1 MIQRVARY
9 LNSYGAGR
17 TTAAVLAYARRHV
30 YAAALP
36 VAVSV
41 GLPTASLAQA
51 IWSDQSPDADAT
63 AVFRTMQDRLT
74 SLRAEPIVVGVPA
87 ALKPVFAYLSG
98 LLNPGSRVASYEE
111 LAATSDCPALVYIDR
126 LSMAP
131 LVGWFDRVGDCYGM
145 VGQAGE
151 FALLARGDGDTQL
164 VQGLRAAFELFG
176 RSSHPSHGVDFRVR
190 AGTTD
195 AVLIDETWTVYIE
208 ALAAKGIVRADT
220 VLDLGAHIGGF
231 ALHAAK
237 HLGCRRIV
245 AIEAMPDNF
254 GLLADNIAGNGFA
267 QILHPIHGAVL
278 DRDGEAILS
287 APGTHT
293 GVARVEANATASTVT
308 VPALD
313 ARRIVAEIGK
323 IDLLKIDIE
332 GAEIAVFR
340 RLGSLLQTVDVIIGE
355 LHTTPFGTP
364 NDALAMLAE
373 HGFAVELTGDR
384 STPAFVARRIA

>member
-9 LNSYGAGR
+9 LNSYGAAR
-17 TTAAVLAYARRHV
+17 TAAAVLAYVRRHAYSAV
-30 YAAALP
+30 IPGA
-36 VAVSV
+36 VAV
-41 GLPTASLAQA
+41 GLPTAALAQA

-63 AVFRTMQDRLT
+63 AVFRVMQDRL
-74 SLRAEPIVVGVPA
+74 SALRTEAIIVGVPA
-87 ALKPVFAYLSG
+87 DLRPVFAYLSG

-111 LAATSDCPALVYIDR
+111 LAATSDRPALVYIDR

-131 LVGWFDRVGDCYGM
+131 LAGWFDRVGDCYGM

-151 FALLARGDGDTQL
+151 FALLAHGDGDTQPA
-164 VQGLRAAFELFG
+164 QDLRAAFESFG
-176 RSSHPSHGVDFRVR
+176 RTSHSSHGVDFKVR

-231 ALHAAK
+231 ALQAAK
-237 HLGCRRIV
+237 HIGCRRIV

-254 GLLADNIAGNGFA
+254 RLLADNIAANGFA
-267 QILHPIHGAVL
+267 QIVHAVQGAVL

-293 GVARVEANATASTVT
+293 GVARVEANATASTIAVA
-308 VPALD
+308 ALD
-313 ARRIVAEIGK
+313 ARRIVTEIGK
-323 IDLLKIDIE
+323 IDLLNIDIE

-340 RLGSLLQTVDVIIGE
+340 RLGPLLQAVDVIIGE

-373 HGFAVELTGDR
+373 HGFAVELTGDK